1 MTSDDVELDFA
12 DAVGRHFARQNGL
25 PPVTGRVIGWLLIC
39 DPAQQTIA
47 EVSQGLRASRSAIS
61 GAVAQL
67 EDWSWIQRTRAA
79 GERVDRVELDPAIW
93 VRLLDKTEEYTSLGA
108 LAQRGLELLDGT
120 PDVRRSRLE
129 EAAAFADFLTQRMP
143 VIAAEWRARRAELG
157 SSSEPAGDAPTGHI

>member
-1 MTSDDVELDFA
+1 MTSADVELSFA

-25 PPVTGRVIGWLLIC
+25 PPVTGRVVGWLLIC

-47 EVSQGLRASRSAIS
+47 EVSEGLRASRSAIS

-67 EDWSWIQRTRAA
+67 EDWSWIRRSRAA

-93 VRLLDKTEEYTSLGA
+93 VRLLDKTEEYTSLGV
-108 LAQRGLELLDGT
+108 LAQRGLELLDGA
-120 PDVRRSRLE
+120 PDTRRSRLG

-143 VIAAEWRARRAELG
+143 TIAAEWRARRAELRA
-157 SSSEPAGDAPTGHI
+157 SADNAPDGHI